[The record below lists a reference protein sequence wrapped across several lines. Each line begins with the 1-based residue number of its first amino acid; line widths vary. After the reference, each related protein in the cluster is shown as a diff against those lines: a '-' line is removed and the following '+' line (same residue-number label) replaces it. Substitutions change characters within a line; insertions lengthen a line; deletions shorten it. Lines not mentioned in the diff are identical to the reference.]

1 MTSREI
7 RETFLRFFAEMG
19 HTRMP
24 SSSLVPAGDPTL
36 LFTNAGMV
44 QFKRVF
50 LGEEARPYTRAA
62 SSQKCVRAGGKHN
75 DLENV
80 GFTARHHTFF
90 EMLGN
95 FSFGDYF
102 KEGAIEMA
110 WDLLTRHYQ
119 LPAERLWATVFHEDE
134 EAARLWERIAGLPP
148 ERIVGLGEK
157 DNFWA
162 MGDTGPC
169 GPCSEILM
177 DQGEAMACGPEC
189 GIGKCECDRYLE
201 IWNLVF
207 MQFNRTAD
215 GVLHPLPKPSIDT
228 GMGLERL
235 SAVVQGVKS
244 NFDCDLLRPVIS
256 RIEEL
261 AGVGY
266 GGPNELQNVA
276 FRVIA
281 DHSRATTFLITDG
294 VLPSNEGRGYVLR
307 RIMRRAI
314 RFGRLLNLKSPFL
327 HRVGEKVAELMGE
340 VYPEL
345 KSAQALLAQVVA
357 HEEER
362 FADTLDHG
370 LKLLGEELDYLKAHS
385 LKILPGEVAFKLY
398 DTYGFPLDLVQDALR
413 EEGLVLDLEGFEEH
427 MRAQREASRQAW
439 RGGLGEEVPPVY
451 QELAQWPPTHFLGY
465 EALEADSGILALITH
480 EGHGEQAAAGEE
492 VEVVTASTPFY
503 GEAGGQVGDTGVIT
517 GDGWRIR
524 VSNTQRLPNDLVVHQ
539 GKVEEGVVKVND
551 PAHLT
556 VDVARRRRIA
566 RHHTATHILQAMLRR
581 HLGEHVKQSGSLVSP
596 ERLRFDFTH
605 FKAISP
611 EELEQIELDL
621 NAAVADNLP
630 VQTDRMSVTQ
640 ALAAGATALFEEKYG
655 DEVRVVSIPELSR
668 ELCGGTHVE
677 RTGDL
682 GLCRFTSEA
691 SVAAGIRR
699 VEAVCGP
706 EAVRLTQEQLRE
718 LDQAASLL
726 KGGRA
731 DLLTRLEKF
740 LKRQKDLEK
749 EVEALKSRLASAQ
762 AKDLTAEV
770 RRIDGIPVLATEVQ
784 APDPKSLREFAVKF
798 LGRLKS
804 GVVVLGSAAGDKA
817 MLIAMVSKDLTS
829 RFPAG
834 EIIKEIAPIVGGSG
848 GGKPDLAQA
857 GGPAKDKIP
866 AALEQAYEVVAKKA
880 KG

>member
-7 RETFLRFFAEMG
+7 RETFLRFFAEKG
-19 HTRMP
+19 HTRVA

-44 QFKRVF
+44 QFKRCF
-50 LGEEARPYTRAA
+50 LGEEVRPYTRAA

-110 WDLLTRHYQ
+110 WELLTEHYK
-119 LPAERLWATVFHEDE
+119 LPADKLWATVFHEDE
-134 EAARLWERIAGLPP
+134 EAAKLWERIAGLPR
-148 ERIVGLGEK
+148 ERIVGMGEK

-169 GPCSEILM
+169 GPCSEILI

-207 MQFNRTAD
+207 MQYNRTPD

-235 SAVVQGVKS
+235 CAVVQGVKS
-244 NFDCDLLRPVIS
+244 NFDCDLLRPVIA

-261 AGVGY
+261 AGKSY
-266 GGPNELQNVA
+266 GGPDELVNVA

-281 DHSRATTFLITDG
+281 DHSRATTFLIADG

-327 HRVGEKVAELMGE
+327 HRVGHRVAELMGE

-345 KSAQALLAQVVA
+345 PGARHILDQVVNG
-357 HEEER
+357 EEER

-370 LKLLGEELDYLKAHS
+370 LKLLSEEVGYLKTHNQ
-385 LKILPGEVAFKLY
+385 KILPGEVAFKLY
-398 DTYGFPLDLVQDALR
+398 DTYGFPLDLVQDSLR
-413 EEGLVLDLEGFEEH
+413 EEGLVLDLEGFEEL
-427 MRAQREASRQAW
+427 MRAQREASRQSW
-439 RGGLGEEVPPVY
+439 QGGAGEEVPPVY

-465 EALEADSGILALITH
+465 EALEADSTIMALISQQ
-480 EGHGEQAAAGEE
+480 GHGEEAKAGEE
-492 VEVVTASTPFY
+492 VEVVTAATPFY
-503 GEAGGQVGDTGVIT
+503 GEAGGQVGDTGLIS
-517 GDGWRIR
+517 GDGWRLK
-524 VSNTQRLPNDLVVHQ
+524 VSNTQKLPNDLIVHQ
-539 GKVEEGVVKVND
+539 GKVEEGVVRVND
-551 PAHLT
+551 PAHLA
-556 VDVARRRRIA
+556 VDRERRRQIA
-566 RHHTATHILQAMLRR
+566 RHHTATHILQAVLRR
-581 HLGEHVKQSGSLVSP
+581 QLGDHVKQSGSLVSP

-611 EELEQIELDL
+611 KELAQIELDI

-630 VQTDRMSVTQ
+630 VQTDRMSVTE
-640 ALAAGATALFEEKYG
+640 ALEAGATALFEEKYG
-655 DEVRVVSIPELSR
+655 EEVRVVSIPALSR

-682 GLCRFTSEA
+682 GLCKLVAEA

-699 VEAVCGP
+699 MEAVCGP
-706 EAVRLTQEQLRE
+706 QAVKLTQELERE
-718 LDQAASLL
+718 LDQAAGLL
-726 KGGRA
+726 KGSRT
-731 DLLTRLEKF
+731 DLLTRLDKV

-749 EVEALKSRLASAQ
+749 ELDAMQSRLASAQ
-762 AKDLTAEV
+762 AGDLLDQV
-770 RRIDGIPVLATEVQ
+770 RQVDGVKVLALQVE
-784 APDPKSLREFAVKF
+784 AADPKALREFGAK
-798 LGRLKS
+798 LLQRLKS
-804 GVVVLGSAAGDKA
+804 GIVVLGSAAGEKA
-817 MLIAMVSKDLTS
+817 MLIALVSSDLTK
-829 RFPAG
+829 RFHAG
-834 EIIKEIAPIVGGSG
+834 EIIKAIAPTVGGSG
-848 GGKPDLAQA
+848 GGKPDMAQA
-857 GGPAKDKIP
+857 GGPDKAKIA
-866 AALEQAYEVVAKKA
+866 AALEQACELVAKKA